1 MYDEFVSKLYDLAAV
16 SKKTGKKK
24 TYFDAAHAIEYLSN
38 LSFVWKHKYED
49 LLEAQRWVPVTE
61 KLPELHFEDASDCFE
76 DASDC
81 GEAGWFTSGQVLILR
96 NGVIAIGEYVE
107 YSDDDA
113 GWESDGGSCGEVTHW
128 KPLPALPE
136 GSGA

>member
-16 SKKTGKKK
+16 SKKAGKKK
-24 TYFDAAHAIEYLSN
+24 TYFDAACAIEYLSN

-49 LLEAQRWVPVTE
+49 LLKAQRWVPVTE
-61 KLPELHFEDASDCFE
+61 KLPELHFEDASDC
-76 DASDC
+76 
-81 GEAGWFTSGQVLILR
+81 GEAGWFMSGQVLILR
-96 NGVIAIGEYVE
+96 NGVIEIGEYVE

-113 GWESDGGSCGEVTHW
+113 GWESDGGRCGEVTHW

-136 GSGA
+136 EPGA